1 MATPLT
7 GSLATRRLGTRSGD
21 LRRMARQA
29 DNPRLRASLEAQA
42 AEEKAAE
49 RDANSPE
56 ARYAAR
62 IQGGLLESRRR
73 AMGVQGAGGVQGA
86 SGVQG
91 ADDGLSPA
99 ESRQKFYA
107 DQRASRMAF
116 YGRQAAGTPLTPA
129 SYGPQTLASRAPSVG
144 ASIPG
149 IGQAVDLA
157 GTDEYR
163 QGRIDGRPASE
174 VLRPT
179 ASDEERMSI
188 IGRMREG
195 SRAGSAT
202 RQDVLDQINRERM
215 AEGKPAVEISGRE
228 LADMD
233 RAEAGSMRPSAAGA
247 EPRAS
252 VTPAYD
258 SLLARRYTQG
268 PPASAAM
275 DVTKSVTPAAPVPP
289 STAPAAAAPALAARR
304 PAPSTPTARF
314 VGNEPAAPA
323 KSISQLDAE
332 SKARHERYLK
342 TFGRETP
349 ETFRGTAVGSL
360 LERLSK
366 PLL

>member
-1 MATPLT
+1 M
-7 GSLATRRLGTRSGD
+7 
-21 LRRMARQA
+21 
-29 DNPRLRASLEAQA
+29 
-42 AEEKAAE
+42 
-49 RDANSPE
+49 
-56 ARYAAR
+56 
-62 IQGGLLESRRR
+62 
-73 AMGVQGAGGVQGA
+73 
-86 SGVQG
+86 
-91 ADDGLSPA
+91 
-99 ESRQKFYA
+99 
-107 DQRASRMAF
+107 
-116 YGRQAAGTPLTPA
+116 
-129 SYGPQTLASRAPSVG
+129 
-144 ASIPG
+144 
-149 IGQAVDLA
+149 DLA

-179 ASDEERMSI
+179 ASDEERVSI

-195 SRAGSAT
+195 SRTGSTT
-202 RQDVLDQINRERM
+202 RQGVLDQINRERM
-215 AEGKPAVEISGRE
+215 AEGKPTVEISGRE

-233 RAEAGSMRPSAAGA
+233 RAEAESMRPSAAGA

-275 DVTKSVTPAAPVPP
+275 DVTKSATPATPVPS
-289 STAPAAAAPALAARR
+289 STAPTAAAPAPAASAPALAARR

-314 VGNEPAAPA
+314 VGNEPVAPA

-349 ETFRGTAVGSL
+349 ETFRGTGVGWL